1 MTQYYHK
8 KGNRVYKWALLQ
20 LIQDIMWEKA
30 VAVVHTDEGYDYE
43 GDMIHFSSDGH
54 KCILLGVGCPKV
66 EEGIIPLKV
75 LDLSLSEYK
84 ETPTGLK
91 KVKGVPVDVNLE
103 MQFLHIRTLE
113 RIANEVYD
121 LLWDPEQDPDW
132 EDIRDDYVT
141 GFLDTYFYPEMKGY
155 REAKQHRD
163 LTYLGGKKWDDLSE
177 HDKGVVADL
186 EVDL

>member
-1 MTQYYHK
+1 MTNYYHK

-20 LIQDIMWEKA
+20 LIQDTMWEKA
-30 VAVVHTDEGYDYE
+30 VAVVHTDEGYE
-43 GDMIHFSSDGH
+43 QESDMIHFSSDGH

-75 LDLSLSEYK
+75 LSDGE
-84 ETPTGLK
+84 
-91 KVKGVPVDVNLE
+91 VWDVNLE
-103 MQFLHIRTLE
+103 MQFLHIKTLE
-113 RIANEVYD
+113 KIACEVYT
-121 LLWDPEQDPDW
+121 LLYDPEQDPDW

>member
-1 MTQYYHK
+1 MTEYYHK
-8 KGNRVYKWALLQ
+8 KGNRVYKAALLQ
-20 LIQDIMWEKA
+20 LIQDTMWDKA
-30 VAVVHTDEGYDYE
+30 VAFVHTDEGYSYE
-43 GDMIHFSSDGH
+43 SDMIHFSSDGH

-103 MQFLHIRTLE
+103 MQFLHIKTLE

-121 LLWDPEQDPDW
+121 LLWDPEEDPDW
-132 EDIRDDYVT
+132 EDIKKDYVSA
-141 GFLDTYFYPEMKGY
+141 FLDTDFYPEMKCM
-155 REAKQHRD
+155 
-163 LTYLGGKKWDDLSE
+163 KKYKAQRSFD
-177 HDKGVVADL
+177 
-186 EVDL
+186 